1 MRRATIG
8 RIGTVAAVVVA
19 SVAWSTQAV
28 AQAFP
33 ARPITV
39 VVPFPPGGVTDP
51 VARVVGAKVSES
63 VGQQVLIDNKPGA
76 GGILAA
82 ETVKRA
88 AADGYTLLMGH
99 AATHAVNLAL
109 YSKLPYDPVKDFAP
123 ITLMISTSHVLVV
136 HPDSPARSV
145 ADLVAMSRTK
155 PLTFASQG
163 VGAGGHL
170 LGEMFKS
177 VTGGQFAHVPYKGS
191 APALQDLLS
200 NRVDLFFDAV
210 ITAAPHV
217 RDNKLR
223 AIGMPSKNRHRFF
236 PNTPT
241 MAEAGYPS
249 VDLDF
254 WFALYAPA
262 GTPQPVVRRLN
273 DEFVRA
279 LRNPEIAKR
288 FTDQGLDVVTSTPEE
303 LAALGAA
310 DTGRLGKVVRDSGA
324 KAD

>member
-1 MRRATIG
+1 MRRATVG
-8 RIGTVAAVVVA
+8 RIGAAAALVAA
-19 SVAWSTQAV
+19 SVAWSTLAV

-63 VGQQVLIDNKPGA
+63 VGQQVLVDNKPGA

-136 HPDSPARSV
+136 HPDSPAKTV

-210 ITAAPHV
+210 ITASPHV
-217 RDNKLR
+217 RDNRLR